1 MSTSAFFS
9 ESPIQKMYIAHLAN
23 SEYVILTNI
32 PCSKCFENKYKCKT
46 TVFSSIEI
54 NNIEEWK
61 KLASATLTGECICKT
76 IK

>member
-1 MSTSAFFS
+1 MSTSAFAK
-9 ESPIQKMYIAHLAN
+9 SPIQEMYIAHLAN

-32 PCSKCFENKYKCKT
+32 PCSKCFEKKYNCKT

-54 NNIEEWK
+54 NNIEEWRE
-61 KLASATLTGECICKT
+61 LASATLTGECTCKT